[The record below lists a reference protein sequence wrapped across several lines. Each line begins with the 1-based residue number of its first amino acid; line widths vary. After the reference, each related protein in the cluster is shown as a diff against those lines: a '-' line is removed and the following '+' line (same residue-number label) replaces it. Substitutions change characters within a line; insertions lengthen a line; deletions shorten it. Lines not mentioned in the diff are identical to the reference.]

1 MSDKEVDL
9 KLYMKVVQEQFK
21 ALNAKFDD
29 LQSTSKS
36 KVPLIEIMIRK
47 KKRSIIMKSLE
58 GEEKVNQEKDDHLG
72 NIQMTIPLFQS
83 KNYP

>member
-1 MSDKEVDL
+1 
-9 KLYMKVVQEQFK
+9 
-21 ALNAKFDD
+21 
-29 LQSTSKS
+29 
-36 KVPLIEIMIRK
+36 
-47 KKRSIIMKSLE
+47 MKSLE